1 MISMSPSSL
10 RSAFDKPSNWIAL
23 GDSSWDRVLGRKVLI
38 IGRFAL
44 TPVLTALVVCGSK
57 LGGVLCCGEV

>member
-23 GDSSWDRVLGRKVLI
+23 GDSSWDRVLGRKIL

-44 TPVLTALVVCGSK
+44 TPVLVALLVCGSK